1 MFPLLPTKVVS
12 RRRGSWGDLTWI
24 VVRPKAYSVSMRLSC
39 NEHGHRQKGRSHR
52 EPSFYSISQFHD
64 SLSP

>member
-12 RRRGSWGDLTWI
+12 WRCRSWGDLTWI
-24 VVRPKAYSVSMRLSC
+24 VVRPKADSVSTRLSC
-39 NEHGHRQKGRSHR
+39 NEHGHRQKGCSYR
-52 EPSFYSISQFHD
+52 ESDFHFICQFHD